1 MTVIIRYG
9 EIALKG
15 GNRHLFEKRL
25 ATNIKYCLK
34 RNNIQYEK
42 VQRHRGRI
50 LVYTE
55 DECKCLEKVFG
66 IVSFSPAQEVDLDM
80 DQIKDKA
87 LELYTKGTFGIKST
101 RNTKTF
107 MSSMELNKIIGAYV
121 VDETNAKVN
130 LTNPDCLIEI
140 EIYEDSAYLFN
151 KRTKGSGGLP
161 VGTQARVALIVE
173 DEKAIDAGM
182 GVMKRG
188 CSLVIVKKK
197 DVDLSRLQEYVYGFE
212 LKVVDEIP
220 ENIEA
225 IVVSDTLETMKEYDT
240 DKLVLRPLICF

>member
-25 ATNIKYCLK
+25 ANNIKYCLK
-34 RNNIQYEK
+34 INNIEYEK

-50 LVYTE
+50 LVHTE
-55 DECKCLEKVFG
+55 DECNCLKKIFG
-66 IVSFSPAQEVDLDM
+66 IVSFSPAQEVDLDI
-80 DQIKDKA
+80 DQIKEKA
-87 LELYTKGTFGIKST
+87 LELYTEGTFGIRTK

-107 MSSMELNKIIGAYV
+107 MRSNEINKIVGAYV
-121 VDETNAKVN
+121 NEKTEAKVN
-130 LTNPDCLIEI
+130 LSNPDCLIEI
-140 EIYEDSAYLFN
+140 EIYENCAYLFN
-151 KRTKGSGGLP
+151 KRIKGLGGLP

-173 DEKAIDAGM
+173 DEKAIDAGL

-188 CSLVIVKKK
+188 CSLVVVKKK

-212 LKVVDEIP
+212 LEIVDEVP

-240 DKLVLRPLICF
+240 DKLVLRPLI